1 MNFSS
6 ILGHKRQIEVI
17 RRDMSTGQLPPA
29 YLFRGE
35 DGIGKRLAAL
45 ALAKAL
51 NCMNPA
57 AGPSE
62 AGLPA
67 LPADSCGVCQ
77 SCRNIDSGCHPNVMT
92 IALEINQDT
101 GKMRQEIVISQV
113 RAAQEFISLKAVGGG
128 RKALIVDDAHLMNE
142 EAMNAFL
149 KTLEEPPDSSHVILV
164 SSKPDSLLP
173 TVLSRCRSVGFS
185 TLSEE
190 AVAGLLMERNGLSH
204 DMALMAARLTGGRP
218 GDALAVEP
226 SELVERRRGAL
237 KFIARLPGLT
247 LAQVLKEAEKASAE
261 GGALEDIVS
270 FGSAWFR
277 DIMILSAGA
286 DESLAINRDLTDEL
300 RAWVRRIDGWR
311 SEEAIILLEQT
322 GAALTRTFN
331 RRLTAEDLF
340 LRLKTEVLI

>member
-17 RRDMSTGQLPPA
+17 RRDLSTGQLPPA

-35 DGIGKRLAAL
+35 EGIGKKLTAL

-51 NCMNPA
+51 NCTSPA
-57 AGPSE
+57 VSE
-62 AGLPA
+62 AGLT
-67 LPADSCGVCQ
+67 ADSCGACQ

-92 IALEINQDT
+92 MALEVNPDT
-101 GKMRQEIVISQV
+101 GKMRQEIVIPQV
-113 RAAQEFISLKAVGGG
+113 RAAQEFISLKAVGSG
-128 RKALIVDDAHLMNE
+128 RKVLIVDDSHMMNE

-173 TVLSRCRSVGFS
+173 TVLSRCRAIGFS
-185 TLSEE
+185 APDEE
-190 AVAGLLMERNGLSH
+190 AVAGLLMERKGLSH
-204 DMALMAARLTGGRP
+204 ETALMAARLTGGRP

-226 SELVERRRGAL
+226 SELLERRKDAL
-237 KFIARLPGLT
+237 KLIKRLPDLSVS
-247 LAQVLKEAEKASAE
+247 QVLKEAEKTSAE
-261 GGALEDIVS
+261 GGVLEDIVN

-286 DESLAINRDLTDEL
+286 NESLAINRDLTDEL
-300 RAWVRRIDGWR
+300 RIWVGRIGGWR

-322 GAALTRTFN
+322 GAALMRTFN

-340 LRLKTEVLI
+340 LRLKAEILG

>member
-35 DGIGKRLAAL
+35 EGIGKKLAAL

-51 NCMNPA
+51 NCPSPA
-57 AGPSE
+57 PDGDA
-62 AGLPA
+62 
-67 LPADSCGVCQ
+67 CGVCQ

-92 IALEINQDT
+92 VALEMNPDT
-101 GKMRQEIVISQV
+101 GKMRQEIVVSQV
-113 RAAQEFISLKAVGGG
+113 RAAQEFISLKSVGHG
-128 RKALIVDDAHLMNE
+128 RKMLIVDDAHIMNK

-149 KTLEEPPDSSHVILV
+149 KTLEEPPDSSHVVLI

-173 TVLSRCRSVGFS
+173 TVLSRCRAIGFS
-185 TLSEE
+185 SLGEE
-190 AVAGLLMERNGLSH
+190 AVAGLLMERKGLSH
-204 DMALMAARLTGGRP
+204 DTALIAARLTGGRP

-226 SELVERRRGAL
+226 SELMERRGDAL
-237 KFIARLPGLT
+237 KLIARLPGLA
-247 LAQVLKEAEKASAE
+247 LPQVLKEAEKASAE
-261 GGALEDIVS
+261 GGVLEDVVN

-286 DESLAINRDLTDEL
+286 DYSLAINRDLTDEL
-300 RAWVRRIDGWR
+300 RIWVGRIGGWR
-311 SEEAIILLEQT
+311 SEEAITLLEQT

-340 LRLKTEVLI
+340 LGLKTEILV